1 MSIAGGLARIGSVT
15 VFAEM
20 FADFPPGTSKQVSQQ
35 IRSSS
40 AVIFLFSSLLV
51 PCYCVEETT
60 TPVHINSTFL
70 NVDFI
75 KMSSTTS
82 TRVTLALHPIIL

>member
-1 MSIAGGLARIGSVT
+1 MRIGLVT

-40 AVIFLFSSLLV
+40 AVYFLFSLLLV

-60 TPVHINSTFL
+60 PVHINSTF
-70 NVDFI
+70 NVFNNFN
-75 KMSSTTS
+75 SCYSRSTS
-82 TRVTLALHPIIL
+82 HNTLDSGPIS